1 MSTPTTSAPTQV
13 RFSARSVVRTILQS
27 IIPTAL
33 ALGLIVPEV
42 IEVILEQAGESMPA
56 SVRGWLLAISA
67 GVAATAGALAKIMAL
82 PRVEAILRSSR
93 FTRWLAAEPVP
104 VPPVD
109 VEPEARQPISVGQV
123 TAKVNVEPSVGDGLG
138 DAVKGVTDG
147 IYGGSKTDAT
157 YHGRHAE

>member
-42 IEVILEQAGESMPA
+42 IEVVLESAGESMP
-56 SVRGWLLAISA
+56 SGMRGVLLAISA
-67 GVAATAGALAKIMAL
+67 GVAAGAGALAKVMSL
-82 PRVEAILRSSR
+82 PRVEAVLRSSR

-109 VEPEARQPISVGQV
+109 VDPEAGQ
-123 TAKVNVEPSVGDGLG
+123 PSVGDSLG
-138 DAVKGVTDG
+138 DAVSGVADG
-147 IYGGSKTDAT
+147 VYGSDPKTDAT
-157 YHGRHAE
+157 YHGRHG

>member
-1 MSTPTTSAPTQV
+1 MSTPITSAPTQV

-33 ALGLIVPEV
+33 TLGVVVPEV
-42 IEVILEQAGESMPA
+42 IEVILEQAGESMPGN
-56 SVRGWLLAISA
+56 VRGWLLAISA

-82 PRVEAILRSSR
+82 PKVEAVLRSSR

-109 VEPEARQPISVGQV
+109 VEPEAS
-123 TAKVNVEPSVGDGLG
+123 PSVGDGLG
-138 DAVKGVTDG
+138 DAMSGVADG
-147 IYGGSKTDAT
+147 VYGSDPKTDAT
-157 YHGRHAE
+157 YLGRHE

>member
-13 RFSARSVVRTILQS
+13 RFSARSVVRTVLQS
-27 IIPTAL
+27 IIPAAL

-42 IEVILEQAGESMPA
+42 IEVILESAGETMPA
-56 SVRGWLLAISA
+56 SVRGVLLAISA

-82 PRVEAILRSSR
+82 PRVEAVLRSSR

-109 VEPEARQPISVGQV
+109 VEPAP
-123 TAKVNVEPSVGDGLG
+123 EPSVGGGLG
-138 DAVKGVTDG
+138 DAVSSVADG
-147 IYGGSKTDAT
+147 IYGSDTKTDAT
-157 YHGRHAE
+157 YQGRHE